1 MKRLVIVGASG
12 MVGGCALRYA
22 LQNPAVGRVL
32 SIGRKKVGISHAKL
46 TEIEHRD
53 FSDCSA
59 LASTISGQDATVFC
73 LGTYTGVGSE
83 AEMRKITVEYTIEYA
98 RVLHAASPDATFA
111 FLSGKGADP
120 TGRSRIAFARFKG
133 AAEKALMGVGFPRL
147 FLFRPAYIYPV
158 EPRKEPAMSYRLLRA
173 IYPAFRA
180 LFPRLVI
187 RSDDLGSAM
196 VDISVEDA
204 AKPETVVLENCDIQ
218 ALAGQ
223 ARPYRPS

>member
-1 MKRLVIVGASG
+1 MRRLVIIGASG

-32 SIGRKKVGISHAKL
+32 SIGRKNLGISHAKL
-46 TEIEHRD
+46 TEVQHAD

-59 LASTISGQDATVFC
+59 LAGTLSGQDATVFC
-73 LGTYTGVGSE
+73 LGTYTGAVSE
-83 AEMRKITVEYTIEYA
+83 AEMHKITVDYTVEFA
-98 RVLHAASPDATFA
+98 RVLRAASPDATFA

-120 TGRSRIAFARFKG
+120 TARSRIAFARFKG
-133 AAEKALMGVGFPRL
+133 AAENALTGAGFPRL

-158 EPRKEPAMSYRLLRA
+158 EPRREPTVSYRLLRA

-187 RSDDLGSAM
+187 RSDDLGGAM
-196 VDISVEDA
+196 VDIAVQDGGKHEA
-204 AKPETVVLENCDIQ
+204 VALENCDIQ
-218 ALAGQ
+218 AFVEQ
-223 ARPYRPS
+223 AKLIRPS

>member
-1 MKRLVIVGASG
+1 MRRLVIIGASG

-32 SIGRKKVGISHAKL
+32 SIGRKNLGISHAKL
-46 TEIEHRD
+46 TEVQHAD

-59 LASTISGQDATVFC
+59 LAGTLSGQDAAVFC
-73 LGTYTGVGSE
+73 LGTYTGAVSE
-83 AEMRKITVEYTIEYA
+83 AEMHKITVDYTVEFA
-98 RVLHAASPDATFA
+98 RVLRAASPDATFA

-133 AAEKALMGVGFPRL
+133 AAENALTGAGFPRL

-158 EPRKEPAMSYRLLRA
+158 EPRREPTVSYRLLRA

-187 RSDDLGSAM
+187 RSDDLGGAM
-196 VDISVEDA
+196 VDIAVQDGGKHEA
-204 AKPETVVLENCDIQ
+204 VALENRDIQ
-218 ALAGQ
+218 AFVEQ
-223 ARPYRPS
+223 AKLIRPS

>member
-1 MKRLVIVGASG
+1 

-32 SIGRKKVGISHAKL
+32 SIGRKNLGISHAKL
-46 TEIEHRD
+46 TEVQHAD

-59 LASTISGQDATVFC
+59 LAGTLSGQDATVFC
-73 LGTYTGVGSE
+73 LGTYTGAVSE
-83 AEMRKITVEYTIEYA
+83 AEMHKITVDYTIEFA
-98 RVLHAASPDATFA
+98 RVLRAASPDATFA

-133 AAEKALMGVGFPRL
+133 AAENALTGAGFPRL

-158 EPRKEPAMSYRLLRA
+158 EPRREPTVSYRLLRA

-187 RSDDLGSAM
+187 RSDDLGGAM
-196 VDISVEDA
+196 VDIAVQDGGKHEA
-204 AKPETVVLENCDIQ
+204 VALENCDIQ
-218 ALAGQ
+218 AFVEQ
-223 ARPYRPS
+223 AKLIRPS